1 MLLKIQLIFLFTT
14 LSWGK
19 DQPIIVKLDP
29 VEIIKTLASESSLK
43 YLRKLADVFAKKAA
57 EKFVS
62 EIKNKNYDLLHNKH
76 EFLNEP
82 RTTKDKRQ
90 KAILDE
96 EKALELLEKPSPD
109 GDNLDFEQ
117 LDSTKEDEMSS
128 KSKSIP
134 VYSLMK
140 VNGKYVRRFLGLL

>member
-14 LSWGK
+14 QCWGK
-19 DQPIIVKLDP
+19 DHPIIVKLDP

-43 YLRKLADVFAKKAA
+43 YLRKLAEVFAKKAA

-62 EIKNKNYDLLHNKH
+62 EIKNKNYDLLHNNH

-82 RTTKDKRQ
+82 RTTKDKHQ
-90 KAILDE
+90 NVVLDE

-117 LDSTKEDEMSS
+117 LDSTKEDDVSANT
-128 KSKSIP
+128 KPIP

-140 VNGKYVRRFLGLL
+140 VNGKYVRRFLGML

>member
-14 LSWGK
+14 QSWGK
-19 DQPIIVKLDP
+19 DHPIIVKLDP

-62 EIKNKNYDLLHNKH
+62 EIKNKKYELLHNNH

-82 RTTKDKRQ
+82 RTTKDKHQ
-90 KAILDE
+90 KAVLDE

-117 LDSTKEDEMSS
+117 LDSTKEDEESTNA
-128 KSKSIP
+128 KSIP
-134 VYSLMK
+134 VFSLMK